1 MAKLIIFQEVLKKI
15 DFCNFSK
22 FPMYT
27 IVKNILFFFPPEFAH
42 AITMKLLRILLEIPG
57 LNTLLC
63 YHKIDDISFAG
74 IRFKNRLG
82 MAAGFDKNAE
92 YVNILDKLGFGYV
105 EIGTVTPEPQD
116 GNPKPRLF
124 RLKED
129 QALMN
134 RMGFNNLGVKKII
147 ENLKKF
153 QGKGYVIGGNIG
165 KNKWTPNEEAHL
177 DYQKC
182 FEAMYDFV
190 DYFVVNVS
198 SPNTPNLRALQ
209 DKDTLIKIFEVL
221 QEFRKNQSVSKPIF
235 LKIAPDLTEGQLD
248 DIISVYHSQ
257 HIDALIVSNT
267 TIDYEVLNRNKDFA
281 YSEKMGGISGKPIA
295 YKTNEVIRYL
305 KSKDASIKLIGVG
318 GIDSAASAQ
327 EKIDLGCEL
336 LQVYTGFV
344 YKGNG
349 LIKEIL
355 KGITSK

>member
-1 MAKLIIFQEVLKKI
+1 MAKLIIFHQVQKKI
-15 DFCNFSK
+15 DFCRLELS
-22 FPMYT
+22 PMYF
-27 IVKNILFFFPPEFAH
+27 ILKSILFLFSPEFAH
-42 AITMKLLRILLEIPG
+42 KLAMKAIAITLRIPVLKAFLHY
-57 LNTLLC
+57 N
-63 YHKIDDISFAG
+63 KINKIEFAG
-74 IRFKNRLG
+74 IVFHNRLG

-92 YVNILDKLGFGYV
+92 YVDLLHKIGFGYV

-129 QALMN
+129 EALMN
-134 RMGFNNLGVKKII
+134 RMGFNNQGVKQVV

-153 QGKGYVIGGNIG
+153 QGKGYIIGGNIG

-182 FEAMYDFV
+182 FEPMYDFV

-209 DKDTLIKIFEVL
+209 DKDTLIKIFDVL
-221 QEFRKNQSVSKPIF
+221 QNHRKNQTVFKPIF

-257 HIDALIVSNT
+257 KIDALIVSNT
-267 TIDYEVLNRNKDFA
+267 TIDYEVLKVNKDFA
-281 YSEKMGGISGKPIA
+281 YSEKMGGISGKPISN
-295 YKTNEVIRYL
+295 KTNEVIRYI
-305 KSKDASIKLIGVG
+305 KSKDRSIKLIGVG

-327 EKIDLGCEL
+327 EKLDLGCEL

-355 KGITSK
+355 EGL